1 MDIEIKVSWNNMD
14 GEHNSIPQ
22 RPSPAK
28 RQFKKRKSMLD
39 GPPFQGLPLEEVL
52 SAIKQ
57 ESQALSTL
65 GAGHFFNEGVLNLE
79 MLSKYYHPHLNGS
92 EAKYYKDSDG
102 KEYLDKAEENVIS
115 VIGRVIGHS
124 YDDNIGTIPLKISAY
139 NAFSAYLN
147 ISGRLKRTEIMAKDG
162 LPVVKID
169 QIELKMPAR
178 KGGFSGG
185 YKLVNVA
192 EQAFVQ
198 AEQDRVLFGYNRPDF
213 LKQAGPELIRVY
225 EGAVKAVEKAI
236 DKKVVLLQAHILFH
250 WNAHSF
256 FTYHA
261 DAVGTW
267 TMVVMLTEGAS
278 TFHMAGFPESATYN
292 KPGDCH
298 LFRSKMS
305 HRSGT
310 APRRA
315 VKVSFFFDEAP
326 PMPTVNL
333 IEDNEEEPENPVDGS
348 VKKDEDFVKPEP
360 PDNSTAVAEPSVE
373 PDASNAAPDGTNL
386 P

>member
-14 GEHNSIPQ
+14 GEHNGIPQ

-92 EAKYYKDSDG
+92 EAKDYKDCHG
-102 KEYLDKAEENVIS
+102 KEYLNKAEEIVMDEL
-115 VIGRVIGHS
+115 S
-124 YDDNIGTIPLKISAY
+124 YDDDIGTIPLKISAY

-147 ISGRLKRTEIMAKDG
+147 ILGRLKRTEIMADDG
-162 LPVVKID
+162 LPVLKID
-169 QIELKMPAR
+169 QIEHKAPGR

-185 YKLVNVA
+185 YRFVNVA
-192 EQAFVQ
+192 EHAFVQ

-267 TMVVMLTEGAS
+267 TMVVMLTEGLS

-326 PMPTVNL
+326 PIPTVDL

-360 PDNSTAVAEPSVE
+360 PDNPTAVAEPSVE